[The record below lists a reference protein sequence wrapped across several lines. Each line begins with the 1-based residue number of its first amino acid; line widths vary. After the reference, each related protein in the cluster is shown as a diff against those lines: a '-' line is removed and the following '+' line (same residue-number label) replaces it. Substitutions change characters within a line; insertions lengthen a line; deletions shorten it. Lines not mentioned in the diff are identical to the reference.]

1 MIKEYVLIISF
12 VLTVG
17 LWISLGVGNAN
28 LTAMLGLFTVSMFWL
43 HQWLEFKGEKE
54 EEGDKK

>member
-1 MIKEYVLIISF
+1 MIKEHVLLISF

-17 LWISLGVGNAN
+17 LWISVLVDNAN
-28 LTAMLGLFTVSMFWL
+28 LTALLGLFTVSMLWL

-54 EEGDKK
+54 K